1 MSEIVWLVTGVLGFV
16 CVMLGAGMTA
26 RIDTEDPLGVIAL
39 GLISAVGMAF
49 AGFLTVA
56 ISLAHLL

>member
-1 MSEIVWLVTGVLGFV
+1 VSEIVWLVVGVLGFV

-39 GLISAVGMAF
+39 GLIAAIGMTF
-49 AGFLTVA
+49 AGFLTIV
-56 ISLAHLL
+56 ISLANLL